1 MRRLIG
7 IHESFPR
14 SHGNSPDSFFAEN
27 LANAIDRIRL
37 SARSDRARAAQDVCL
52 VSDEIYNGNA

>member
-14 SHGNSPDSFFAEN
+14 SDGNSPDSFFAEN

-52 VSDEIYNGNA
+52 VSDEI